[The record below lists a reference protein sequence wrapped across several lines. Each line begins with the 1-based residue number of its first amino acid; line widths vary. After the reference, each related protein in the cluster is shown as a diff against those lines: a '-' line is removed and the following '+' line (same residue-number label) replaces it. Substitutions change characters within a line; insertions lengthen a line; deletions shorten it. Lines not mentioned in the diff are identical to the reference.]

1 MTTAPLVFKSKAMRS
16 LRGNWQTALLVS
28 FMAGVPGTLVQL
40 FRVTQLPDVYGFTS
54 FSALE
59 EAVHAV
65 PPGTWIAGLML
76 SLAAYAVTPAL
87 QLGCNLYFINRA
99 QKRELGTKGLFAR
112 MRWWW
117 KALLL
122 NLLTILKI
130 TLWSLLLI
138 VPGII
143 AGLRYALAP
152 YYLAQEPEIGV
163 LEALKRSKETMKEQK
178 ATLFLLQLSFLGWL
192 LAALLSQ
199 LWLSDISAVLG
210 IVVSQCI
217 QLYMIT
223 YMNAAVASFYLA
235 VSVPGGTAAARAEVD
250 AWIAGLR
257 GGASGNRRHFN
268 GWIDSDDDK
277 SKDEKPDDETEPDG
291 GDGPDDDKPDDDPGK
306 R

>member
-1 MTTAPLVFKSKAMRS
+1 MTTAPLVFKSKAMRA

-28 FMAGVPGTLVQL
+28 FLASVPGTLVQL
-40 FRVTQLPDVYGFTS
+40 YRVTQMPHLYGFTS
-54 FSALE
+54 FADL
-59 EAVHAV
+59 AATVHTI
-65 PPGTWIAGLML
+65 PTGTWIAGLVL
-76 SLAAYAVTPAL
+76 SLASNAVTPAL

-99 QKRELGTKGLFAR
+99 QKREMGIKGLFTR

-122 NLLTILKI
+122 NLLIILKL
-130 TLWSLLLI
+130 TLWTLLLF

-163 LEALKRSKETMKEQK
+163 LEALKRSKETMKDQK
-178 ATLFLLQLSFLGWL
+178 TTLFLLQLSFLGWL

-199 LWLSDISAVLG
+199 LWLSDISSVLG
-210 IVVSQCI
+210 LVVSQGI

-235 VSVPGGTAAARAEVD
+235 VSVPGGTAAARAEAN

-257 GGASGNRRHFN
+257 GGSPGDRRHFN
-268 GWIDSDDDK
+268 GWIDSDDEK
-277 SKDEKPDDETEPDG
+277 LEDEKSDDETGTDDG
-291 GDGPDDDKPDDDPGK
+291 EGPDDDPGK
-306 R
+306 KP